1 MEPEK
6 VENCKENK
14 KKANDN
20 KFVFPAYIALHHI
33 KYFARKARVKYSAP
47 VR

>member
-1 MEPEK
+1 VEPEK